1 MFEHPKETT
10 QRDSIYY
17 FIVYRLYTER
27 KSSERIDK
35 LAEGRSR
42 GLVYRF
48 GSIYI
53 KRQ

>member
-1 MFEHPKETT
+1 M
-10 QRDSIYY
+10 DSIYY
-17 FIVYRLYTER
+17 FIVYRLYIER